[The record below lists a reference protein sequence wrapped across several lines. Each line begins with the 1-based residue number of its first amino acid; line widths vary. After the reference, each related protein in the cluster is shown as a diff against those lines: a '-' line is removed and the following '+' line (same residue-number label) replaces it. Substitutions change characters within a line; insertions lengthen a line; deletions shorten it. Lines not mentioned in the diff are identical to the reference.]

1 MSRRFSRT
9 EVLARLKGEI
19 DRHASLLVVG
29 AGNGL
34 VARCAE
40 DAGAD
45 LVVVYN
51 SGYYRLNGH
60 PSMVGNLP
68 VGDANQI
75 MLDLGGRAV
84 IPATR
89 DIPVIGGVY
98 GVDPTR
104 DMGRLFEDMHR
115 AGFSGSINFPTVGRI
130 DGQYRL
136 DLEAAGLGF
145 GREVDMVRRARD
157 AELFTMAYVYTPDD
171 ARRMVDAGVDVI
183 VGHCGLT
190 AGGDVGSKNAMA
202 LERAVTVL
210 RGIFEAARKAR
221 ADIILL
227 SHGGPISSVAD
238 ADLVNRETGAVGF
251 VAASSVE
258 RIPVET
264 ALKEACRGFKTI
276 KVAAQPL
283 RIDA

>member
-1 MSRRFSRT
+1 MSRKFKRADI
-9 EVLARLKGEI
+9 LARLNTQIEQH
-19 DRHASLLVVG
+19 RSVLVVG

-51 SGYYRLNGH
+51 SGYFRLNGL

-89 DIPVIGGVY
+89 DIPVVGGVY

-104 DMGRLFEDMHR
+104 DMNLLFEDMKR
-115 AGFSGSINFPTVGRI
+115 AGFSGTINFPTVGRI
-130 DGQYRL
+130 DGQYRR

-145 GREVDMVRRARD
+145 GREVEMVRRARTD
-157 AELFTMAYVYTPDD
+157 DLFTMAYVYTPDD
-171 ARRMVDAGVDVI
+171 AGRMVDAGVDVV

-190 AGGDVGSKNAMA
+190 AGGDVGSTNAMA
-202 LERAVTVL
+202 LDRAIETL
-210 RGIFEAARKAR
+210 HGIFDAARRAR
-221 ADIILL
+221 SDIILL

-238 ADLVNRETGAVGF
+238 AEHVNLETGAVGF
-251 VAASSVE
+251 VAASSIE
-258 RIPVET
+258 RIPIEF
-264 ALKEACRGFKTI
+264 ALKDACRGFKQI
-276 KVAAQPL
+276 KVGGPSAAQP
-283 RIDA
+283 A